1 MWRICEPVYQNLD
14 NLLILTRILCYNY
27 KSILQVVYFCYKLTA
42 MIFGNAWVPTQNLFY
57 HLGLKMVVF
66 VLPTET
72 VILDSLTF
80 CTNHEYLQL
89 SPLSIH

>member
-1 MWRICEPVYQNLD
+1 
-14 NLLILTRILCYNY
+14 
-27 KSILQVVYFCYKLTA
+27 

-72 VILDSLTF
+72 FFLDSSTF
-80 CTNHEYLQL
+80 CINHEYLQL
-89 SPLSIH
+89 SPFKSIPYFQWTWKKIIQVRLQTEKLKEKFWSAEEVLW